1 MLEGRLVAV
10 YDDFLVARNPDPD
23 SSLPYLIRLPLGR
36 DGVVLKARD
45 TWPRASKVYCHAADR
60 WPTEADLVERVP
72 VRSCRRRGAAIDLVL
87 DRGRENRSQIVFT
100 RIRGG
105 RQAIFWQSAR
115 TAKQARPNVAVPS
128 ARASGIAELPVIVD
142 SHERYAWK
150 FTDQQATT
158 VRRALSAGD
167 YGVELDGAVVA
178 TVERKSLQDLVST
191 LTTGKMRYLLADL
204 SAVDRAAVVVEAR
217 YSEIFKL
224 TRVRPSVVAEAVAEC
239 QVRFPGVPIVFCDNR
254 ALAPEWTYR
263 FLGAALAE
271 ARQEASSEALMAE
284 LPAAGAPPR
293 PQPSTADVRAW
304 ARAQGHEVAEKG
316 KLRPEVWAAYRAA
329 HR

>member
-1 MLEGRLVAV
+1 V

-36 DGVVLKARD
+36 EGVVLKARD
-45 TWPRASKVYCHAADR
+45 TWPRTTKVYCHAAER

-115 TAKQARPNVAVPS
+115 TAKQARPNVTVPS
-128 ARASGIAELPVIVD
+128 ARASGIAELPIIVD
-142 SHERYAWK
+142 SYERYAWK

-158 VRRALSAGD
+158 VRRALAAGD
-167 YGVELDGAVVA
+167 YGVELNGAVVA
-178 TVERKSLQDLVST
+178 AVERKGLQDLVST
-191 LTTGKMRYLLADL
+191 LTSGKMRYVLADL
-204 SAVDRAAVVVEAR
+204 AAVGCAAVVVEAR

-254 ALAPEWTYR
+254 ALAQEWTYR

-271 ARQEASSEALMAE
+271 ARQESPSEAMTAG
-284 LPAAGAPPR
+284 LPAAGPLPR
-293 PQPSTADVRAW
+293 PEPRTADVRAW
-304 ARAQGHEVAEKG
+304 ARAEGYDVAEKG